1 MKTISNIVLRE
12 KAVYE
17 PILNEPLEIGTKKV
31 RFLENDLILLFNQE
45 RLNNLGDSALLEYIN
60 SIAPT
65 NDGLNELRSKCTDD
79 ELLSL
84 VKSRHIQSRSELL
97 RWSEY
102 LNARLDDYSSE
113 LARLKAEKE
122 NTISFNDN
130 KNETGSDV

>member
-17 PILNEPLEIGTKKV
+17 PILIEALEIGNKKV

-65 NDGLNELRSKCTDD
+65 NDGLSELRSKCSDD

>member
-17 PILNEPLEIGTKKV
+17 PILIEALEIGNKKV

-65 NDGLNELRSKCTDD
+65 NDGLSELRSKCSDD

-113 LARLKAEKE
+113 LARLKAEKD